1 MKGGFRMPTTTILA
15 AASGTGLFTA
25 DMQQAF
31 STAFNAIKTDVTG
44 VVVTALPVGLGIMGL
59 FLAVRLGISFFRS
72 IAR

>member
-1 MKGGFRMPTTTILA
+1 MYGIYALT
-15 AASGTGLFTA
+15 ASSGLFTA

-31 STAFNAIKTDVTG
+31 TTAFNAVKADVSS

>member
-1 MKGGFRMPTTTILA
+1 MGGLTIIA
-15 AASGTGLFTA
+15 ANAGSGLFTA

>member
-1 MKGGFRMPTTTILA
+1 MNGIYALT
-15 AASGTGLFTA
+15 ASSGLFTA

-31 STAFNAIKTDVTG
+31 TTAFNAVKADVSS